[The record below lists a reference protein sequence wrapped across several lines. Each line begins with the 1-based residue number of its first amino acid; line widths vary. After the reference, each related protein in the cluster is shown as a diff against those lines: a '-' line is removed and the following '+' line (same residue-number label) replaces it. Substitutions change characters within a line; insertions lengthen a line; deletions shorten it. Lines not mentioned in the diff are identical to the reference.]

1 MECLILSSR
10 EAKPDA
16 GLHAYCQYDASGNRT
31 YDGRNHDRG
40 RLVEANGVQYIVGG
54 LGQWVAKIQS
64 NDTVYYHY
72 DQSRHLI
79 AESDSQGSRK
89 KDKKPRRRIT
99 VALVFVCCGTGRASS
114 LCRCQSIPLTSA
126 FRLRPGR

>member
-1 MECLILSSR
+1 M
-10 EAKPDA
+10 KPSLTQDSTPT
-16 GLHAYCQYDASGNRT
+16 ASGNRT

-99 VALVFVCCGTGRASS
+99 VALVFPVAAVRGVRLALTAAVQSAYFCFSASTWTVIFTSSPTKGT
-114 LCRCQSIPLTSA
+114 
-126 FRLRPGR
+126 